1 MDEPRMNSEIF
12 KEMIS
17 ELVIKALST
26 SKGRHQHM
34 LLPPLCHLSNI
45 KGFHRED
52 VNAAR
57 LKVVPQVVGRDHQQH
72 LTGVAFLSVELDK
85 HVGV

>member
-1 MDEPRMNSEIF
+1 
-12 KEMIS
+12 
-17 ELVIKALST
+17 
-26 SKGRHQHM
+26 M

-52 VNAAR
+52 VDAAR

-72 LTGVAFLSVELDK
+72 LTGVAFLSVELDE
-85 HVGV
+85 HVGVWAAPGDVTCLHRNVIVDIWQGRKHKLQGRVHI